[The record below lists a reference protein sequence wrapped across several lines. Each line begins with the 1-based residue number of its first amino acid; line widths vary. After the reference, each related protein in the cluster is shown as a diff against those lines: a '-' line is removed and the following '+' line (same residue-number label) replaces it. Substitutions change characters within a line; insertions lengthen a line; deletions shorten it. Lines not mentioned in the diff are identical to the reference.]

1 MDFTLNLTADRAVV
15 RESLKGMLNELV
27 ITEIKL
33 TLGVLWCIFFHR
45 LFGPIA
51 PSSHE
56 FMGIP
61 YPVANNLPDID
72 SLFDQKID
80 QLIKKDF
87 GSADSLSQPKVG
99 QLLVLFHKTS
109 KIKKKSLW
117 FGHVKD
123 DLLQDPS
130 VWELWRINVNCRPV
144 PPEKLPAD
152 TALMHDKGVQLSRQ
166 SFEETLMTIYEK
178 IDSKKDHIPPI
189 TTLDVSPFPYEI
201 EVDPKSPKKPPPP
214 PDDESWGNYI
224 KKMLD

>member
-1 MDFTLNLTADRAVV
+1 
-15 RESLKGMLNELV
+15 
-27 ITEIKL
+27 
-33 TLGVLWCIFFHR
+33 
-45 LFGPIA
+45 
-51 PSSHE
+51 
-56 FMGIP
+56 MGIP
-61 YPVANNLPDID
+61 YPVANNLPDLD

-99 QLLVLFHKTS
+99 QLLVLFHKNPS

-123 DLLQDPS
+123 DIQQETT
-130 VWELWRINVNCRPV
+130 VWESWQINVNCRPV
-144 PPEKLPAD
+144 PPEKLLAD
-152 TALMHDKGVQLSRQ
+152 TSSMHDRGVQQSRK
-166 SFEETLMTIYEK
+166 SFEENLMAIYEK
-178 IDSKKDHIPPI
+178 IDSSKDHIPPI

-201 EVDPKSPKKPPPP
+201 EVDPKSSKKPPPP

>member
-1 MDFTLNLTADRAVV
+1 
-15 RESLKGMLNELV
+15 
-27 ITEIKL
+27 
-33 TLGVLWCIFFHR
+33 
-45 LFGPIA
+45 
-51 PSSHE
+51 
-56 FMGIP
+56 MGIP

-117 FGHVKD
+117 FGHIRD
-123 DLLQDPS
+123 DLLQDTS

-152 TALMHDKGVQLSRQ
+152 AALMHEKGVQLSRQ

-178 IDSKKDHIPPI
+178 IDSKKDHIPLLQRLMFRLFPTRLKLTPNHPRSLLHLQ
-189 TTLDVSPFPYEI
+189 TTSPGATTSKDARLALPFALFVNRIFNLHLQVGTIHAFLATNKDTLFLVNHFFEQA
-201 EVDPKSPKKPPPP
+201 
-214 PDDESWGNYI
+214 
-224 KKMLD
+224 